1 MGNIV
6 GTEQTPATGSYRKRV
21 GITPISVGVD
31 AGPEQTVRPPHFL
44 ADLYTFNWKVME
56 FRLPAVSAAAVALCL
71 VIGIGLGHPGGALIA
86 AGGAFTIGFGANQR
100 ISDSRVW
107 PMVLATLSLGI
118 ATLTG
123 TLVGH
128 RGYALLVASAG
139 AAAIYGVL
147 TIRTAGLAWVG
158 QQAAVALFVASAFPS
173 GPKHSLERAGLILAG
188 GFVQMIMTTAGL
200 RLIPELQTDLL
211 TIPKVVYSSLYEQR
225 AEFLRRLQELP
236 KALPAP
242 DRAAAAVYAGR
253 LVITVALASELYRYL
268 GLQSGYWI
276 PMTAMLVQKP
286 AFFETL
292 TRGLMR
298 VGGTLA
304 GAVLATL
311 LVQHVPMGPWW
322 LAVGVTACA
331 YGAFVTTSVNYGMF
345 SLFLTSYIVFLL
357 SLNAIPGPEIAHR
370 RAGCT
375 AAGALIA
382 LLIHID
388 ALRRHRA
395 S

>member
-1 MGNIV
+1 
-6 GTEQTPATGSYRKRV
+6 
-21 GITPISVGVD
+21 
-31 AGPEQTVRPPHFL
+31 VRPPHFL
-44 ADLYTFNWKVME
+44 ADLYTFDWKVME
-56 FRLPAVSAAAVALCL
+56 FRLPAVGAAAVALCL
-71 VIGIGLGHPGGALIA
+71 VIGIGFGHPGGALIA

-100 ISDSRVW
+100 ISDSRIW
-107 PMVLATLSLGI
+107 PMVLATFSLGV

-128 RGYALLVASAG
+128 RGYALVFASAG

-147 TIRTAGLAWVG
+147 TIRNAGLAWVG

-173 GPKHSLERAGLILAG
+173 GPKHSFERAGLILAG
-188 GFVQMIMTTAGL
+188 ACVQMVLTTAGL
-200 RLIPELQTDLL
+200 RLIPELRTDLL
-211 TIPKVVYSSLYEQR
+211 AIPKVVYTSLYEQR
-225 AEFLRRLQELP
+225 AEFFRRLRELP

-242 DRAAAAVYAGR
+242 DRVAAALYAGR
-253 LVITVALASELYRYL
+253 LVITVALASELYRHL
-268 GLQSGYWI
+268 GIQSGYWI

-298 VGGTLA
+298 VAGTLA

-311 LVQHVPMGPWW
+311 LVQHVAMGPWW
-322 LAVGVTACA
+322 LAVGVTLCA

-357 SLNAIPGPEIAHR
+357 GLNQLPGPEIAHR
-370 RAGCT
+370 RAACT
-375 AAGALIA
+375 TAGALIA
-382 LLIHID
+382 LVIHVD

-395 S
+395 ATAA

>member
-1 MGNIV
+1 M
-6 GTEQTPATGSYRKRV
+6 
-21 GITPISVGVD
+21 D
-31 AGPEQTVRPPHFL
+31 AKPKQTVRPPHFL
-44 ADLYTFNWKVME
+44 ADLYTFNWEAME
-56 FRLPAVSAAAVALCL
+56 LRLPAVSAGAVAVCL

-107 PMVLATLSLGI
+107 PMVLATLSLGA

-128 RGYALLVASAG
+128 RGYALIVASA
-139 AAAIYGVL
+139 AAAAVYGVL
-147 TIRTAGLAWVG
+147 TIRNAGLAWVG

-173 GPKHSLERAGLILAG
+173 GPKHSFERAGLIVAG
-188 GFVQMIMTTAGL
+188 GVVQMIMTTAGL
-200 RLIPELQTDLL
+200 RLIPELRTDLL
-211 TIPKVVYSSLYEQR
+211 AIPKVVYASLYEQR
-225 AEFLRRLQELP
+225 KEFFRRVQDLP

-242 DRAAAAVYAGR
+242 DRSAAALYAGR

-292 TRGLMR
+292 TRGLLR
-298 VGGTLA
+298 VGGTLT

-311 LVQHVPMGPWW
+311 LVQHVAMGPWW
-322 LAVGVTACA
+322 LAVGVTLCA

-357 SLNAIPGPEIAHR
+357 SLNSIPGPEIAHR

-382 LLIHID
+382 LLIHVD

-395 S
+395 TVSS

>member
-1 MGNIV
+1 MV
-6 GTEQTPATGSYRKRV
+6 GTLPVTLEPQENK
-21 GITPISVGVD
+21 D
-31 AGPEQTVRPPHFL
+31 QNVRPAHFL
-44 ADLYTFNWKVME
+44 ADLYTFNWSAVE

-71 VIGIGLGHPGGALIA
+71 VVGIGLGHPGGALIA

-100 ISDSRVW
+100 ISDSRIW
-107 PMVLATLSLGI
+107 PMVLATISLGA

-123 TLVGH
+123 TLAGH
-128 RGYALLVASAG
+128 RGYALVVASSA

-147 TIRTAGLAWVG
+147 TIRNAGLAWVG

-173 GPKHSLERAGLILAG
+173 GPRHSLERAGLIVAG
-188 GFVQMIMTTAGL
+188 GLVQMVMTTAGL
-200 RLIPELQTDLL
+200 KMIPELQTDLL
-211 TIPKVVYSSLYEQR
+211 AIPRVVYTSLYEQR
-225 AEFLRRLQELP
+225 REFLQRLQDLP

-242 DRAAAAVYAGR
+242 DRTAAAWYAGR
-253 LVITVALASELYRYL
+253 LVLTVGIASELYHRL
-268 GLQSGYWI
+268 GIQSGYWI

-304 GAVLATL
+304 GATLVTL
-311 LVQHVPMGPWW
+311 LVQHVQFGPWW
-322 LAVGVTACA
+322 LAVGVTVCA

-357 SLNAIPGPEIAHR
+357 SLNQLPGPEIAHR
-370 RAGCT
+370 RAACT

-382 LLIHID
+382 LVIHVD

-395 S
+395 GTTA

>member
-1 MGNIV
+1 MPDKSAASAGYLRQV
-6 GTEQTPATGSYRKRV
+6 GTA
-21 GITPISVGVD
+21 PISVGAD
-31 AGPEQTVRPPHFL
+31 PKPNETVRPAHFL

-71 VIGIGLGHPGGALIA
+71 AAGIGFGHPGGALIA

-107 PMVLATLSLGI
+107 PMVLATISLGL
-118 ATLTG
+118 ATFTG
-123 TLVGH
+123 TIVGH
-128 RGYALLVASAG
+128 RGYALVVASSG
-139 AAAIYGVL
+139 AAAVYGVL

-173 GPKHSLERAGLILAG
+173 NLRGSFERAALILAG
-188 GFVQMIMTTAGL
+188 GFLQMLITTAGL
-200 RLIPELQTDLL
+200 HLIPELQTDLL
-211 TIPKVVYSSLYEQR
+211 AIPKVVYASLYDQR
-225 AEFLRRLQELP
+225 REFIRRLEDLP

-242 DRAAAAVYAGR
+242 DRVAAAAYATR
-253 LVITVALASELYRYL
+253 LVVTVAVASELYHRL
-268 GLQSGYWI
+268 GIRSGYWI

-292 TRGLMR
+292 SRGLLR
-298 VGGTLA
+298 VAGTLA

-311 LVQHVPMGPWW
+311 LVQHVHMGSWW
-322 LAVGVTACA
+322 LAAGVTVCA
-331 YGAFVTTSVNYGMF
+331 YGAFVTTAVNYGMF

-357 SLNAIPGPEIAHR
+357 SLDQIPGPDIAQR

-395 S
+395 AKG